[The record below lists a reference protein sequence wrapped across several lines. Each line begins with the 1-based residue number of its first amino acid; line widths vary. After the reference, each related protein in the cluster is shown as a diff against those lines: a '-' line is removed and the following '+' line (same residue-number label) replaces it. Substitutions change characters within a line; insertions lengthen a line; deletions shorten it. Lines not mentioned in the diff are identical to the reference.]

1 MTKPA
6 EILDGKTGLH
16 RLAFEA
22 RRHARWA
29 REEGLAKLIEED
41 QLNVFERAP
50 VAARKFLWRST
61 QGVHRGLATPVFL
74 LGAQRSGTNMVV
86 HGLERSPE
94 FEVHNENDRKVFV
107 RYQLRGL
114 GVVRDVV
121 QSSRARFVLF
131 KPLCD
136 SHRTDRL
143 LDDLGAT
150 MPGRAIWAYRGMEGR
165 VRSSLSK
172 FRDHNL
178 TIMADIAAGRGLD
191 RWQAQGI
198 RPDTMALIRSFDWSR
213 QTPAS
218 ASALFWYTRNRL
230 LFDLELADRPDVV
243 VVSYR
248 ALVKEPR
255 EAFEP
260 VSNLL
265 GLHWREELVAH
276 IDARESSSGPKPPL
290 DIDPLIREVC
300 VELEARLD
308 AVAAAHRGRAVPVDP
323 VPTRPVTNP
332 AELAVRSSVS
342 PVIAA
347 GDDGGSADAAE
358 GDDVRAAPASDAT
371 ESLGRT
377 A

>member
-1 MTKPA
+1 
-6 EILDGKTGLH
+6 
-16 RLAFEA
+16 
-22 RRHARWA
+22 
-29 REEGLAKLIEED
+29 
-41 QLNVFERAP
+41 
-50 VAARKFLWRST
+50 
-61 QGVHRGLATPVFL
+61 
-74 LGAQRSGTNMVV
+74 
-86 HGLERSPE
+86 
-94 FEVHNENDRKVFV
+94 
-107 RYQLRGL
+107 
-114 GVVRDVV
+114 
-121 QSSRARFVLF
+121 
-131 KPLCD
+131 
-136 SHRTDRL
+136 
-143 LDDLGAT
+143 
-150 MPGRAIWAYRGMEGR
+150 
-165 VRSSLSK
+165 
-172 FRDHNL
+172 
-178 TIMADIAAGRGLD
+178 MADIAAGRGLD

-323 VPTRPVTNP
+323 VPTRPVTDP
-332 AELAVRSSVS
+332 AELAARSSVS